1 MTTYFDEAGAQR
13 EVDHARSRARAIIV
27 DYLFDSVDVMLASQV
42 PEELRERTRDVVIAV
57 SYLRDDLIAW
67 AMEER

>member
-1 MTTYFDEAGAQR
+1 MNTEYHEDTIYS